1 MGALLIA
8 GINGEVR
15 IVRHGSTFVL
25 RHAARHTRARVGT
38 NRTAENQ
45 SGRQNEC
52 KQFVQSAAHCP
63 ARTYPNCGPSSHASA
78 HTVK

>member
-1 MGALLIA
+1 
-8 GINGEVR
+8 
-15 IVRHGSTFVL
+15 
-25 RHAARHTRARVGT
+25 VGT

-52 KQFVQSAAHCP
+52 KQFIQSAAHCP
-63 ARTYPNCGPSSHASA
+63 TRTYPNCGPSSHASA